1 MIYVVRHG
9 QTDWNLEGRFQ
20 GRIDIPLNEKG
31 KSQAK
36 KTKEK
41 LEGIKFDKVFSSP
54 LKRALET
61 AKIITD
67 EPIDIDDR
75 IIERCNGQ
83 LEGKLKTECENM
95 VDFTDE
101 NEVKLGIE
109 SLPDFR
115 GRITSFFDELCEKS
129 DIISL
134 HCPLTPETEHI
145 INKKSLDKMKEGV
158 IIINCSRGGLINTYD
173 LIAELSTGKI
183 GGVGLDVYEHE
194 EDYFLMDMSGSYKR
208 DKNLSL
214 LISMPNVIITAHQ
227 AFFTSEALNKIAS
240 DTCQNIKDIFE
251 TGTCQN
257 ELKGE

>member
-31 KSQAK
+31 KNQAK

-41 LEGIKFDKVFSSP
+41 LEGIEFDKVFSSP

-61 AKIITD
+61 AQIITN
-67 EPIDIDDR
+67 EPIEIDNR

-101 NEVKLGIE
+101 NEQKLGIE

-115 GRITSFFDELCEKS
+115 GRITDFFDELEKS
-129 DIISL
+129 YVSGITFSGGDPLHIS
-134 HCPLTPETEHI
+134 
-145 INKKSLDKMKEGV
+145 N
-158 IIINCSRGGLINTYD
+158 
-173 LIAELSTGKI
+173 
-183 GGVGLDVYEHE
+183 VYEVTALAKE
-194 EDYFLMDMSGSYKR
+194 IKEKIKALED
-208 DKNLSL
+208 
-214 LISMPNVIITAHQ
+214 T
-227 AFFTSEALNKIAS
+227 NK
-240 DTCQNIKDIFE
+240 
-251 TGTCQN
+251 
-257 ELKGE
+257 

>member
-145 INKKSLDKMKEGV
+145 INKKSLDKMKD
-158 IIINCSRGGLINTYD
+158 C
-173 LIAELSTGKI
+173 
-183 GGVGLDVYEHE
+183 
-194 EDYFLMDMSGSYKR
+194 
-208 DKNLSL
+208 L
-214 LISMPNVIITAHQ
+214 LY
-227 AFFTSEALNKIAS
+227 TSDAADE
-240 DTCQNIKDIFE
+240 
-251 TGTCQN
+251 
-257 ELKGE
+257 

>member
-75 IIERCNGQ
+75 IIERW
-83 LEGKLKTECENM
+83 
-95 VDFTDE
+95 
-101 NEVKLGIE
+101 
-109 SLPDFR
+109 
-115 GRITSFFDELCEKS
+115 
-129 DIISL
+129 
-134 HCPLTPETEHI
+134 
-145 INKKSLDKMKEGV
+145 
-158 IIINCSRGGLINTYD
+158 
-173 LIAELSTGKI
+173 
-183 GGVGLDVYEHE
+183 
-194 EDYFLMDMSGSYKR
+194 
-208 DKNLSL
+208 
-214 LISMPNVIITAHQ
+214 SMM
-227 AFFTSEALNKIAS
+227 
-240 DTCQNIKDIFE
+240 
-251 TGTCQN
+251 
-257 ELKGE
+257 